1 VSEREIQA
9 PEYMPVGGIHERARD
24 PGARVHAS
32 RPRGAMAA
40 AACAAPTGGRATANL
55 APHSAARGTGRARG
69 PGEAA
74 LKITMLIP
82 IECGATTCSS
92 GLGECCRHRGSIRL
106 GQTPVC
112 RLFPDDRGA
121 HTLLREDHPGGWVLR
136 CPACLAAERGAAVN
150 SAFISAPFNRCRE
163 AADARDNLVAAGI
176 VVRTR
181 WIDQA
186 IARGG
191 HDRLTSES
199 AAQAIAE
206 NDADLRAADVCVALC
221 YPPEGCEMWGEIA
234 RALEWGKP
242 VYLVC
247 GSARPLVA
255 YRRGVVLCASVGDAI
270 EAM

>member
-1 VSEREIQA
+1 
-9 PEYMPVGGIHERARD
+9 
-24 PGARVHAS
+24 
-32 RPRGAMAA
+32 
-40 AACAAPTGGRATANL
+40 
-55 APHSAARGTGRARG
+55 
-69 PGEAA
+69 
-74 LKITMLIP
+74 
-82 IECGATTCSS
+82 
-92 GLGECCRHRGSIRL
+92 
-106 GQTPVC
+106 
-112 RLFPDDRGA
+112 
-121 HTLLREDHPGGWVLR
+121 
-136 CPACLAAERGAAVN
+136 VN

-163 AADARDNLVAAGI
+163 AADARDDLVAAGI